1 MANATAQT
9 TATGNLS
16 LGALWPSRNGSVVC
30 PYVGI
35 IGGELLEALPDA
47 PVGCQWRLFTKA
59 SADGF
64 VIYGAVTALNQGEDA
79 PFMRVQLGTLIRTQ
93 SESSPYR
100 IEISPELT
108 EAAGEDFPSGLL
120 TWREA
125 GDGTPYLSVWMPR
138 GGQQSVRISRM
149 VPQAAYAAVSA
160 NTTSEEEEAFPF

>member
-35 IGGELLEALPDA
+35 IGGELLEALPEA

-59 SADGF
+59 ADGF
-64 VIYGAVTALNQGEDA
+64 VIYGAVTSLNQDEDA
-79 PFMRVQLGTLIRTQ
+79 PFMRVQLGELIRTQ
-93 SESSPYR
+93 SESSPFR
-100 IEISPELT
+100 IEPSEELAA
-108 EAAGEDFPSGLL
+108 AAGAEFPSGLL
-120 TWREA
+120 TWRTA
-125 GDGTPYLSVWMPR
+125 KDGSDYLSVWMPR
-138 GGQQSVRISRM
+138 GGQQSVQIARM

-160 NTTSEEEEAFPF
+160 NTSEEVPF